1 MSDILSLFYISD
13 DFGKSFFGLIC
24 LILLLDL
31 FLTGA
36 HAIGHIKG
44 SLT

>member
-1 MSDILSLFYISD
+1 MADLLNLFYVQG

-24 LILLLDL
+24 LILLLDMA
-31 FLTGA
+31 LTGA

-44 SLT
+44 SLS

>member
-1 MSDILSLFYISD
+1 MSDLLTLFYVAD

-44 SLT
+44 SLS